1 MAVLTLVLKKGTVYD
16 KALEDAVYEATG
28 GSGFLYMRGGIVYL
42 EFVYEVDLDAEQKVC
57 TEARTGRS
65 ATDAILLAV
74 HTVKAAKLEVNYMEA
89 RP

>member
-1 MAVLTLVLKKGTVYD
+1 
-16 KALEDAVYEATG
+16 
-28 GSGFLYMRGGIVYL
+28 L